1 MEKLIVYILIM
12 IFAAN
17 TSIAAELELS
27 DVIKEAREA
36 QFKQAAK
43 PDDIQK
49 NVQQV
54 KNDLRQKQQTCEQSA
69 AEKINPQEL
78 MSLPQSK

>member
-1 MEKLIVYILIM
+1 MGKVLVFILIM
-12 IFAAN
+12 ILQIN
-17 TSIAAELELS
+17 TCIAAELELS

-36 QFKQAAK
+36 QFRQAAK

-54 KNDLRQKQQTCEQSA
+54 KNEIKKQQTCEQNA
-69 AEKINPQEL
+69 AEKINPQEI
-78 MSLPQSK
+78 MQQKQKK